1 MFNWFK
7 DKNSHPNYLQKFLQ
21 GEAIVSEPIRPPR
34 TGQVFFKGSWW
45 MAKSSEDIPLDSD
58 QIVEVVDIDNITLIV
73 KPIVLGQSQQIFK
86 ILGFGDQ
93 TPTDK

>member
-1 MFNWFK
+1 MFNLFK
-7 DKNSHPNYLQKFLQ
+7 HKNSHPNYLQKFLQ

-34 TGQVFFKGSWW
+34 TGQVCFKGSWW

-73 KPIVLGQSQQIFK
+73 KPIV
-86 ILGFGDQ
+86 GD
-93 TPTDK
+93 KASKLSKYYR